1 MKGLKYAYLALLGL
15 WIAACG
21 LRVVLPYLCG
31 HGDLYYF
38 EPPVCL
44 CSYEGPHDASLP
56 AERYAELNARLKAVQ
71 PEAEFCYAPAE
82 HGYTGWVFLP
92 LQPDRENIGAPLL
105 SAAAEA
111 VLRDW
116 IQENEA
122 LLKTSAE
129 NAED

>member
-1 MKGLKYAYLALLGL
+1 MKRLKYTYLALLGL

-92 LQPDRENIGAPLL
+92 LQPDDRENIGTPLL

-122 LLKTSAE
+122 LMKTSE
-129 NAED
+129 KAED